1 MTTPDDKH
9 YRRSGADYAT
19 AFLNLFPQGLAW
31 PRQVTSVLVE
41 LVTGLAQRFGYADGR
56 AADLLEIESD
66 PRKTVE
72 LLLDWERNFGLPEVC
87 SPQPITDV
95 ALRQTVLVTKM
106 TMRGGQSRAFFL
118 AQALALG
125 EVATIREYSPY
136 QCGISRVGDTRYL
149 DDGTH
154 FRWGLGPAEIRYH
167 WVAAITHVLS
177 GVECV
182 FNRFRPMHTEL
193 TFTYSSVLD
202 RSMSS
207 YYFLGI

>member
-1 MTTPDDKH
+1 MTTLDKH
-9 YRRSGADYAT
+9 VRRSGTDYT
-19 AFLNLFPQGLAW
+19 SSFLNLLPQGLAW
-31 PRQVTSVLVE
+31 PRQVTSLLVK
-41 LVTGLAQRFGYADGR
+41 LITGLSQIFGYADGR

-66 PRKTVE
+66 PRKTDE
-72 LLLDWERNFGLPEVC
+72 LLLDWERNFGLPDTC

-95 ALRQTVLVTKM
+95 PLRRTVLVTKM
-106 TMRGGQSRAFFL
+106 TMKGAQSRAFFL
-118 AQALALG
+118 AQALALD

-149 DDGTH
+149 DDGVH
-154 FRWGLGPAEIRYH
+154 FRWGLGPSELRFH
-167 WVAAITHVLS
+167 WVTGITHVLS

-202 RSMSS
+202 RSMST

>member
-1 MTTPDDKH
+1 MTTPDKH
-9 YRRSGADYAT
+9 YRRTGVDYT
-19 AFLNLFPQGLAW
+19 SAFLNLLPQGMAW
-31 PRQVTSVLVE
+31 PRLVTSVLVKV
-41 LVTGLAQRFGYADGR
+41 VTGLAQIFGYADGR

-66 PRKTVE
+66 PRITTE
-72 LLLDWERNFGLPEVC
+72 LLPDWERNFGLPDTC
-87 SPQPITDV
+87 TPIPPTAV
-95 ALRQTVLVTKM
+95 PARQTALITKM
-106 TMRGGQSRAFFL
+106 TLKGGQSRAFFL
-118 AQALALG
+118 AQSALLN

-149 DDGTH
+149 DDGVH
-154 FRWGLGPAEIRYH
+154 FRWGLGPAEIRFH
-167 WVAAITHVLS
+167 WVTAITHVLS

-202 RSMSS
+202 RSMST